1 MIRRPPRSTLFPY
14 TTLFRSGTAAAV
26 DLTLTAADVAE
37 VAVSASRRD
46 AQFRQLGEDPRYQT
60 DGAASVAGTLRLERF
75 SPSHWGIAAPLTVRY
90 ASLAGDP
97 FYLSGTDIRADALQG
112 LRTPRSTATSYAL
125 SIRRTARAASPLLRL
140 LVDPLALSGAWASGN
155 TRSDLALAT
164 ASSFSLNLDY
174 SLALAR
180 RAKGLRL
187 LPTGVRF
194 HSGLADERG
203 SLASYAVPVM
213 RDSDAAIVPAISRSK
228 VWRNSGGVDL
238 VPLPSVLLR
247 VDAASLRDLRDYGD
261 STTIGRL
268 MGGERRSL
276 LGRDVGV
283 ETQRTLNTFVGGTPP

>member
-1 MIRRPPRSTLFPY
+1 DGWLDVA
-14 TTLFRSGTAAAV
+14 TAAAF
-26 DLTLTAADVAE
+26 DLTHPAADVAE
-37 VAVSASRRD
+37 VAVSVSRRD

-75 SPSHWGIAAPLTVRY
+75 FPSHWGIAAPLTVRY
-90 ASLAGDP
+90 ASLASDP

-164 ASSFSLNLDY
+164 ASSFALNLDY

-187 LPTGVRF
+187 LPTG
-194 HSGLADERG
+194 
-203 SLASYAVPVM
+203 
-213 RDSDAAIVPAISRSK
+213 
-228 VWRNSGGVDL
+228 
-238 VPLPSVLLR
+238 
-247 VDAASLRDLRDYGD
+247 
-261 STTIGRL
+261 GRL
-268 MGGERRSL
+268 PAGPPAGRRCL
-276 LGRDVGV
+276 
-283 ETQRTLNTFVGGTPP
+283 PPHA